1 MGDGTG
7 LQTKTWNQEKLDIVS
22 DITSIPADKDSF
34 DAIMC
39 IEVFEHLKEPVLAI
53 KEFARILKPGGFLIV
68 TAPFCSLTHFAPYH
82 FYTGFNKYFY
92 EAILSENN
100 FRIIE
105 IEYNGNFYEYMAQEI
120 RRINDIAREYSKDTL
135 SKVELKAS
143 SIVLKALKRFNDK
156 DKNSN
161 ELLAFGIHVF
171 AEKLK

>member
-1 MGDGTG
+1 MKIIKRKELTIGLNNQATREAWLEKTLLKIPKGGKILDAGAGELQYKKFCKHLTYVSQDFGKYNGVGDGTG

-82 FYTGFNKYFY
+82 FYTGFHYCPIHLK
-92 EAILSENN
+92 SE
-100 FRIIE
+100 I
-105 IEYNGNFYEYMAQEI
+105 Q
-120 RRINDIAREYSKDTL
+120 L
-135 SKVELKAS
+135 
-143 SIVLKALKRFNDK
+143 
-156 DKNSN
+156 
-161 ELLAFGIHVF
+161 
-171 AEKLK
+171 

>member
-1 MGDGTG
+1 M
-7 LQTKTWNQEKLDIVS
+7 
-22 DITSIPADKDSF
+22 
-34 DAIMC
+34 
-39 IEVFEHLKEPVLAI
+39 
-53 KEFARILKPGGFLIV
+53 
-68 TAPFCSLTHFAPYH
+68 
-82 FYTGFNKYFY
+82 TGFNKYFY